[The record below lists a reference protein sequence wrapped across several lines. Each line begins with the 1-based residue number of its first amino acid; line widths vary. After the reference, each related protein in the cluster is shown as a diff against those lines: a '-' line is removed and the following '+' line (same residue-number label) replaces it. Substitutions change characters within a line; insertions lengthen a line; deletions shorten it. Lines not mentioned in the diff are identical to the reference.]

1 MNPTLDPGNEDR
13 RMKTLRKVSAAP
25 RLRPSLICLA
35 CALAL
40 VPPAFGFAKPN
51 VIFILTDD
59 QGYGD
64 LSAHGNPVLKTPKL
78 DALRDDDRRYAMGFR
93 ELGGQFLGL
102 AEPHA
107 LTLDLGFVGND
118 LPVP

>member
-1 MNPTLDPGNEDR
+1 
-13 RMKTLRKVSAAP
+13 MKKLTIVSAAP
-25 RLRPSLICLA
+25 RLCLSLFCLA

-64 LSAHGNPVLKTPKL
+64 LSAHGNPILKTPKL
-78 DALRDDDRRYAMGFR
+78 DALRDESIRFTIGKTPSLFS
-93 ELGGQFLGL
+93 
-102 AEPHA
+102 
-107 LTLDLGFVGND
+107 
-118 LPVP
+118 